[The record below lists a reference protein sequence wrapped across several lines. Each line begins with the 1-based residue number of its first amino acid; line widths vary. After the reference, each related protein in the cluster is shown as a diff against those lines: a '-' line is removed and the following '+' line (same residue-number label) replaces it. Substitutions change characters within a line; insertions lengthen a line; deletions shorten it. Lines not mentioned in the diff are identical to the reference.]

1 MIGPHE
7 ILEKVY
13 GSDIAENIINSYKEI
28 EQNFVIKKWKSSEL
42 DAGHFVESVRR
53 LLEYELF
60 GTYTPFSKKLSN
72 FTDHELKRYESASG
86 KDSYRILIPR
96 ILKSIYNIRNK
107 RGVGHVTSISPNE
120 MDSTII
126 IYCAK
131 WVLAELVRLNSSLT
145 ISETQ
150 KLINTIIERKID
162 LIWKEDGIV
171 RILNNK
177 IKTEEKIL
185 ILLFD
190 NSPLSESQLFK
201 SSKYSNSTKF
211 SHILKKLDD
220 SVLIN
225 YENGICTIS
234 PTGVIE
240 AEKTIIKIKF
250 DK

>member
-1 MIGPHE
+1 MISPHE

-13 GSDIAENIINSYKEI
+13 SSDIAKNIINSYKEI
-28 EQNFVIKKWKSSEL
+28 EQNFVIKKWKPSEL

-53 LLEYELF
+53 LIEFELF
-60 GTYTPFSKKLSN
+60 GSFTPFSKKLSN
-72 FTDHELKRYESASG
+72 FTDHELRRYESATG
-86 KDSYRILIPR
+86 HESYRILIPR

-107 RGVGHVTSISPNE
+107 RGVGHVTTISPNE

-126 IYCAK
+126 IYNVK

-150 KLINTIIERKID
+150 KLIDTIIERKID

-171 RILNNK
+171 RILNTK
-177 IKTEEKIL
+177 LKTEEKIL
-185 ILLFD
+185 ILLYD
-190 NSPLSESQLFK
+190 TSPQAELQLLK
-201 SSKYSNSTKF
+201 SSDYSHSTKF
-211 SHILKKLDD
+211 RNFLKKLHRQA
-220 SVLIN
+220 LIN
-225 YENGICTIS
+225 YENSICTIS

>member
-1 MIGPHE
+1 MVGPHE

-13 GSDIAENIINSYKEI
+13 SSDIAENIINSYKEI
-28 EQNFVIKKWKSSEL
+28 EQNFVIKKWKPSEL

-60 GTYTPFSKKLSN
+60 GTYTLFSKKLSN
-72 FTDHELKRYESASG
+72 FTDNELKRYESASG
-86 KDSYRILIPR
+86 EDSFRILIPR

-107 RGVGHVTSISPNE
+107 RGVGHITTISPNE

-126 IYCAK
+126 IYSAK

-145 ISETQ
+145 IAETQ
-150 KLINTIIERKID
+150 KLISTIIERKID
-162 LIWKEDGIV
+162 LIWKDDGII

-177 IKTEEKIL
+177 VKTEEKIL

-190 NSPLSESQLFK
+190 NSPQSESQLLK
-201 SSKYSNSTKF
+201 SSNYSHSTKF
-211 SHILKKLDD
+211 RRILKKLDD

-234 PTGVIE
+234 PTGIIE

-250 DK
+250 AN